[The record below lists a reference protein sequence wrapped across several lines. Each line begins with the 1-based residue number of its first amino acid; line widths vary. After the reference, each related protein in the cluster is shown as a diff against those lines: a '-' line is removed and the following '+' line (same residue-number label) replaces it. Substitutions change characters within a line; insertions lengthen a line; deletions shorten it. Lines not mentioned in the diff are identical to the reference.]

1 MIYNYARKLRA
12 TLMRQ
17 TIGDSEGAVMTGQH
31 IWHIKVHRVG
41 QAEPERADPQ
51 LDRRREPVLGEVI
64 QVVVKR
70 ESVRAKVASF
80 HKSVSGSTAT
90 YEIDAVEEHG
100 GKPPGHREADKDED
114 DF

>member
-1 MIYNYARKLRA
+1 
-12 TLMRQ
+12 
-17 TIGDSEGAVMTGQH
+17 
-31 IWHIKVHRVG
+31 
-41 QAEPERADPQ
+41 
-51 LDRRREPVLGEVI
+51 
-64 QVVVKR
+64 VVKR